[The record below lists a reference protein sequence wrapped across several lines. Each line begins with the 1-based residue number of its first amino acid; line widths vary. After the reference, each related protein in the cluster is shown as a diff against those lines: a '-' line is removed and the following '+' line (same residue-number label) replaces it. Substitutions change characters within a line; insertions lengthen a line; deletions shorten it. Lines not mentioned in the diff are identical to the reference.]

1 MRFVDYMR
9 LSSQDDDIATFRSLK
24 IQLVKNI
31 DVYDDIV
38 KRLTE
43 KYQYINESIVIIH
56 DINKHLRTMYKGKL
70 KYGFCIDNGIN
81 VNELNIHKGYRMLL
95 SIKYLE
101 MNDNFVVIKRHFE
114 NDMRNN

>member
-9 LSSQDDDIATFRSLK
+9 LSSHDNDIATFRSLK
-24 IQLVKNI
+24 IQLVKNA
-31 DVYDDIV
+31 DMYTDIV

-43 KYQYINESIVIIH
+43 KYQYINESMNIIN

-81 VNELNIHKGYRMLL
+81 VNELNIHKGYKIIL
-95 SIKYLE
+95 STKYLE
-101 MNDNFVVIKRHFE
+101 MNDNFVIIKRQFE
-114 NDMRNN
+114 NDMRNM